1 MSRLILGLTFLSECI
16 KVQYNKR
23 SGRKKYRF
31 LYGKM
36 RRKIRQDKVASK
48 LRRETGFTLL
58 ELLIVVAVI
67 AILSGVATVNF
78 LQATGRAKRAAAKS
92 FMAQLETA
100 ISMYKID
107 TGHYPP
113 DERGSAS
120 LREALSPAPEDPI
133 WEDPEWTGPY
143 LEFKKSEVNEAGEL
157 LDPWHKGRNDR
168 VHIYFYAADLDGI
181 PFTSPPFHNKS
192 SYDIYSKGSDG
203 KTGSSGVDGDEF
215 EDGDYCQNEIDDDED
230 GVIDELN
237 PNGPGSSDGYL
248 EDDINNW

>member
-1 MSRLILGLTFLSECI
+1 
-16 KVQYNKR
+16 
-23 SGRKKYRF
+23 
-31 LYGKM
+31 M
-36 RRKIRQDKVASK
+36 RRKIGEDKVASK

-78 LQATGRAKRAAAKS
+78 LQATGRAKRVAAKS

-133 WEDPEWTGPY
+133 WEDPEWTGP
-143 LEFKKSEVNEAGEL
+143 LPGVQKK
-157 LDPWHKGRNDR
+157 
-168 VHIYFYAADLDGI
+168 
-181 PFTSPPFHNKS
+181 
-192 SYDIYSKGSDG
+192 
-203 KTGSSGVDGDEF
+203 
-215 EDGDYCQNEIDDDED
+215 
-230 GVIDELN
+230 
-237 PNGPGSSDGYL
+237 
-248 EDDINNW
+248 